1 MSGMEETQGRSSKG
15 AGTSLPDLVA
25 SLVACA
31 QAPEQ
36 IVMPQPKSLGEF
48 TAEMETLGSPNCAD
62 RDLECLVCCH
72 RYSCDRLPKVLTCQH
87 TFCAVCL
94 KLLLTIQED
103 SWMIICPLCRMA
115 TSVPGGLICNLR
127 DQVEVMGKLVML
139 CPEVQLSPQQ
149 LAQPIGGG
157 MYSLMDEGSEDFA
170 SANRAA
176 ARRLAV
182 LLVLLVLLIFLI
194 LPFVYPGMIRWVLV
208 FIMCL
213 ALLLSSVFC
222 CLPGSR
228 DCCSPAKTLLPG
240 QQKHSHVVSI
250 A

>member
-1 MSGMEETQGRSSKG
+1 MEETQGGLSEG
-15 AGTSLPDLVA
+15 AETGLPDLA
-25 SLVACA
+25 ACPVVCA
-31 QAPEQ
+31 HAPEQ
-36 IVMPQPKSLGEF
+36 TGMLQTKSLGAF
-48 TAEMETLGSPNCAD
+48 PAETEAQESPSSAD

-87 TFCAVCL
+87 IFCAVCL
-94 KLLLTIQED
+94 KLLLTIRED
-103 SWMIICPLCRMA
+103 SWMVICPLCRTA

-127 DQVEVMGKLVML
+127 DQAEVLGGLTAL
-139 CPEVQLSPQQ
+139 GPEVQLSPQQ
-149 LAQPIGGG
+149 LAQPTRRGVVIVLDG
-157 MYSLMDEGSEDFA
+157 DTEDSV

-182 LLVLLVLLIFLI
+182 LLGLLVLLIFLI

-213 ALLLSSVFC
+213 ALLLSSMFC

-228 DCCSPAKTLLPG
+228 GCCSPAKTLLSA
-240 QQKHSHVVSI
+240 QQKHSHVASI